1 MFRNEKNTLILKVFV
16 IFVSI
21 AMTTVGF
28 SASANSARVI
38 PTGKVSIIKDNKV
51 VGEFSKEGPL
61 PEGAFLRCEAKC
73 TVKLDDA
80 YMVAEPDT
88 LFSINQLANSNELM
102 VREGTVY
109 FFLSESSRPL
119 EFNTPA
125 GDASMSEVSLS
136 KDELMGYVRVSGNQ
150 TEIGVI
156 DGGTM
161 MVETSNGEMAIPPG
175 KQVTIAL
182 VNPDAPIA
190 AEGDEGG
197 TGGIK
202 KIGLYTAEAAVLVAG
217 GYLLS
222 TIGGTSSNDDDD
234 GSPSSP

>member
-1 MFRNEKNTLILKVFV
+1 MFRNEKSTLVLKVFV
-16 IFVSI
+16 VFVSI

-28 SASANSARVI
+28 SASTNSARVI

-51 VGEFSKEGPL
+51 VGEFSKESPL

-73 TVKLDDA
+73 TVKMEDIS
-80 YMVAEPDT
+80 MVAEPDT
-88 LFSINQLANSNELM
+88 LFSINRLANSNELT

-109 FFLSESSRPL
+109 FTLSEGSRPL

-125 GDASMSEVSLS
+125 GDASTSEVLLS
-136 KDELMGYVRVSGNQ
+136 KDELMGYVKVSGNETQ
-150 TEIGVI
+150 IGVI

-182 VNPDAPIA
+182 VNPDAPV

-197 TGGIK
+197 SGGIK
-202 KIGLYTAEAAVLVAG
+202 RIGLYAAEAAVLVG
-217 GYLLS
+217 GVYLLS
-222 TIGGTSSNDDDD
+222 TIGGTSSNDDD